1 MAIFRPAGGVGAI
14 SGSVGGITFSH
25 NRFGQYIRLRSTPV
39 NPATDRQGKIRVS
52 VQDLAQ
58 RWSDELTQNQRDQW
72 AVYAAAIV
80 RKNAVGGV
88 IKLTGFNHYIRSNS
102 IRLQNDD
109 NTIGDGPVELTLP
122 GGDPLFVCTVDEAA
136 QQISVV
142 FTPGL
147 DWNDQDF
154 GHMYV
159 FMSIPKAA
167 GVNFVGGPFR
177 LAGKFTGINGAPP
190 ASPQVL
196 DAPFPV
202 AEGQVVKCRARIS
215 EDDGRLSDYFLDQS
229 SVTA

>member
-1 MAIFRPAGGVGAI
+1 MALFSPAGGVGAI
-14 SGSVGGITFSH
+14 SGSVGGIVFSH
-25 NRFGQYIRLRSTPV
+25 NRYGQYMRLRSIPV
-39 NPATDRQGKIRVS
+39 NPATDRQNAIRVA

-58 RWSDELTQNQRDQW
+58 RWSSALTAAQRAEW
-72 AVYAAAIV
+72 EVYAAAIS
-80 RKNAVGGV
+80 RTNAVGGS

-102 IRLQNDD
+102 IRLQNAD
-109 NTIGDGPVELTLP
+109 NTIGDGPVLLTLP
-122 GGDPLFVCTVDEAA
+122 PGDVAFACTIDEAA
-136 QQISVV
+136 QQISVA

-159 FMSIPKAA
+159 YMSIPKAA
-167 GVNFVGGPFR
+167 GVAFVGGPFR

-196 DAPFPV
+196 AVPFPV

-215 EDDGRLSDYFLDQS
+215 EEDGRLSDYFLDQS
-229 SVTA
+229 SVIA